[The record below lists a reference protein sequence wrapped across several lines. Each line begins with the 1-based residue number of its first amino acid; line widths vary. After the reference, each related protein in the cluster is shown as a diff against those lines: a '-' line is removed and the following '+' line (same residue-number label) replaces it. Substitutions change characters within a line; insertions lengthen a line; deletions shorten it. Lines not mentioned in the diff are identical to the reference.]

1 MRESRK
7 NLSGYYL
14 SFRLAHMA
22 FGINTSSIQEIVG
35 MGNVK
40 WISPGTTTRRK
51 MFLFRGSELSALHL
65 GDAFG
70 LQTYGLTAGASVIIV
85 HPDHVPSSLQMGI
98 FADDVMNVVRIK
110 ADQIVP
116 SPAAYRR
123 LTRNMLLGVG
133 MTGNRTITLLDID
146 SICRSVLSTKAG
158 IKSARP
164 GNARRATRSKKAG
177 RR

>member
-14 SFRLAHMA
+14 SFKLAHMA
-22 FGINTSSIQEIVG
+22 FGINTSRIQEIVG
-35 MGNVK
+35 MGNIK
-40 WISPGTTTRRK
+40 WISAGATTRRK
-51 MFLFRGSELSALHL
+51 MFIFRGSKLSALHL

-85 HPDHVPSSLQMGI
+85 HPDHVPSSLQLGI

-116 SPAAYRR
+116 SPTAYRR
-123 LTRNMLLGVG
+123 HTRNMLLGVG
-133 MTGNRTITLLDID
+133 MAGNRTISLLDID
-146 SICRSVLSTKAG
+146 NICRNVASKTTGSRSTRTRNVRRT
-158 IKSARP
+158 IRN
-164 GNARRATRSKKAG
+164 NATG
-177 RR
+177 